1 VADDRREITLITG
14 ASEGIGRELARV
26 FAAHGHDLALVARSR
41 DRLEKLAEELR
52 HRGGPRV
59 HPLPHDL
66 LDPQAPFEI
75 EAELAERR
83 FVVGT
88 LVNNAGVM
96 DVGRFH
102 ELSENAVLG
111 EVQLN
116 AVAPTALCRRFLP
129 GMVARGR
136 GRILNVASTAAFQA
150 MPGLST
156 YAATKSYLLTL
167 SEGLAEELAGTG
179 VTVTVLAPGP
189 VKTNLLA
196 AARQASPTMS
206 RLLPESIAN
215 DPATIAR
222 EGFEACLA
230 GEALRI
236 PGLGNR
242 VTATIADIVPRSIVR
257 RFAGIVGRRLV

>member
-1 VADDRREITLITG
+1 MADERREITLITG

-41 DRLEKLAEELR
+41 HRLEELAEELR
-52 HRGGPRV
+52 RRGGPRV
-59 HPLPHDL
+59 HVLPHDL

-75 EAELAERR
+75 AKELNERR
-83 FVVGT
+83 FDVGI

-102 ELSENAVLG
+102 KLTENAILG
-111 EVQLN
+111 EVHLN
-116 AVAPTALCRRFLP
+116 AVVPTALCHRFLP
-129 GMVARGR
+129 GMVERDR

-150 MPGLST
+150 MPSLST
-156 YAATKSYLLTL
+156 YAATKAYLLTL
-167 SEGLAEELAGTG
+167 SEGLAEELADTG
-179 VTVTVLAPGP
+179 VSVTVLAPGP

-196 AARQASPTMS
+196 GARQASAAVA
-206 RLLPESIAN
+206 RLLPENLAN
-215 DPATIAR
+215 DPATIAQ
-222 EGFEACLA
+222 EGFEACMA
-230 GEALRI
+230 GEVLRI

-242 VTATIADIVPRSIVR
+242 VTATIVDIVPRSIIR